1 MNSRLHAYSYC
12 FPLAISIAVGLAAPT
27 SSSFA
32 QGLPQ
37 VVTLNSGVQFEGEV
51 FAVSAVPAGEKNA
64 YGTKPIAVVNDGLRN
79 VHFSY
84 RLGDRIVNTSDS
96 NRNESEIDCW
106 QRAANRSVA
115 DGYGILRY
123 VGPFDKHGHRL
134 LRYQDAD
141 GTWEVVQ
148 GITKVNPRWTEV
160 RSIVAPGNKRQR
172 NWTMR
177 IATNTIDPSILR
189 DFLRKQI
196 KNANNPAEYETL
208 VDFFLQAEQYTR
220 AMEELT
226 LIQNQF
232 PDQRERVME
241 NRQIVRQGYA
251 RQYLRLVRNSI
262 DVGQPKLAMELIQ
275 AFNREGIAGEIVAE
289 INDLQRQLTSVPE
302 EIDSTKKMVG
312 KLVQQAIEN
321 GKLDD
326 KQTESLQK
334 FREEVDRDCKSSNTT
349 RLDSVRRFVDDES
362 MSANQKASLALS
374 GWILGSN
381 NAIDNLAVTA
391 SLIPTRDL
399 VREYL
404 TSPDVARR
412 AKIITELSGLETG
425 SPEYIAQI
433 LSQMLPASPPDDLE
447 NYTGKEPL
455 EFQIP
460 VKGTLADPEVR
471 NYRCQVHLPPEYD
484 PYRKYPCIITLPG
497 DSNLEQQM
505 ARWCGLYN
513 EKLGVRVGQAMR
525 NGYIVV
531 TVDWKLPNQG
541 AYAYTK
547 REHSVVLKALRTAL
561 RKFSIDSD
569 RVFLS
574 GHGVGGDAAYDI
586 GLAHPEHWAGIIGL
600 SGKID
605 KFADLYAANQ
615 HTRLPIYVVL
625 GEKDLAAKE
634 ASKAALNKWLSSKKY
649 PECVYVEYKGRANEP
664 FVEEIVEIFKWTKAQ
679 RRKLPDTSGFS
690 IEVKGRR
697 PWDNYFWFYE
707 MKGFPQS
714 ATTWPQLWERRHPKP
729 LLLSAELKGNQ
740 TNRFI
745 IGPSNQGK
753 GVTLWLSPEFVDFSK
768 EIEISGRGR
777 NSSRFI
783 TPSTEVMLE
792 DVRSRGDR
800 QHPYW
805 AKWEC
810 KGTAWDE

>member
-1 MNSRLHAYSYC
+1 MAC
-12 FPLAISIAVGLAAPT
+12 AVGT
-27 SSSFA
+27 TVA

-51 FAVSAVPAGEKNA
+51 FAVSAVPAGERNA

-79 VHFSY
+79 IHFSY
-84 RLGDRIVNTSDS
+84 RLGERIVNTSDS

-106 QRAANRSVA
+106 QRATNRSVA
-115 DGYGILRY
+115 DGYGILKY
-123 VGPFDKHGHRL
+123 VGPFNKHGHRL

-141 GTWEVVQ
+141 GVWEVVQ
-148 GITKVNPRWTEV
+148 GITRVNPRWTEL

-177 IATNTIDPSILR
+177 IATRTIDPDILR
-189 DFLRKQI
+189 EFLRKQI
-196 KNANNPAEYETL
+196 KNVNNPAEYETL

-226 LIQNQF
+226 VIQNQF
-232 PDQRERVME
+232 PDQRDRVME

-251 RQYLRLVRNSI
+251 RQYLRLVRNYI
-262 DVGQPKLAMELIQ
+262 DVGQPELAKQLIQ

-289 INDLQRQLTSVPE
+289 INELQRQLNNDPAYVEASTKMVDQIIAQAIDEGNLDQGQVKSLE
-302 EIDSTKKMVG
+302 RFRAEIDDQCRATNV
-312 KLVQQAIEN
+312 A
-321 GKLDD
+321 
-326 KQTESLQK
+326 
-334 FREEVDRDCKSSNTT
+334 
-349 RLDSVRRFVDDES
+349 RLDAVRRFIDDNT
-362 MSANQKASLALS
+362 MSAAQKASLALS

-381 NAIDNLAVTA
+381 NALDNLAVTA
-391 SLIPTRDL
+391 SLVPVRDL
-399 VREYL
+399 VKEYL
-404 TSPDVARR
+404 TTKDAARR
-412 AKIITELSGLETG
+412 GQILVELESFETG
-425 SPEYIAQI
+425 VPNYIAQM
-433 LSQMLPASPPDDLE
+433 LTQMLPVEPPEQLDG
-447 NYTGKEPL
+447 YTGEQP
-455 EFQIP
+455 IDYTVS
-460 VKGTLADPEVR
+460 VKGSLAYPEVR
-471 NYRCQVHLPPEYD
+471 DYRCQVHLPPEYD

-497 DSNLEQQM
+497 DSNLDQQM

-531 TVDWKLPNQG
+531 AVDWKLPNQG
-541 AYAYTK
+541 PYGYTK
-547 REHSVVLKALRTAL
+547 RAHSVVLKAYRAAL
-561 RKFSIDSD
+561 RKFSIDTD
-569 RVFLS
+569 RIFLS

-586 GLAHPEHWAGIIGL
+586 GLSHPEHWAGVIGL

-605 KFADLYAANQ
+605 RFADLYAANE
-615 HTRLPIYVVL
+615 HTRLPVYVVL

-649 PECVYVEYKGRANEP
+649 AECVYVEYKGRVNEP
-664 FVEEIVEIFKWTKAQ
+664 FVEEIVEIFKWAKAQ

-690 IEVKGRR
+690 IDVKGRR

-707 MKGFPQS
+707 MKGFPRS
-714 ATTWPQLWERRHPKP
+714 ATTWPQLWARRHPKP

-745 IGPSNQGK
+745 IGPSNQGE

-768 EIEISGRGR
+768 EIVITGRGR
-777 NSSRFI
+777 NVSRFI
-783 TPSTEVMLE
+783 EPSAAVMLE

-800 QHPYW
+800 QHPFW

>member
-1 MNSRLHAYSYC
+1 MNSRLHAYFCC
-12 FPLAISIAVGLAAPT
+12 FPLAISLAVGLAAPT

-302 EIDSTKKMVG
+302 ELDSTKKMVD

-326 KQTESLQK
+326 KQIESLQK

-349 RLDSVRRFVDDES
+349 RLDSVRRFVDD
-362 MSANQKASLALS
+362 
-374 GWILGSN
+374 
-381 NAIDNLAVTA
+381 
-391 SLIPTRDL
+391 
-399 VREYL
+399 
-404 TSPDVARR
+404 
-412 AKIITELSGLETG
+412 
-425 SPEYIAQI
+425 
-433 LSQMLPASPPDDLE
+433 
-447 NYTGKEPL
+447 
-455 EFQIP
+455 
-460 VKGTLADPEVR
+460 
-471 NYRCQVHLPPEYD
+471 
-484 PYRKYPCIITLPG
+484 
-497 DSNLEQQM
+497 
-505 ARWCGLYN
+505 
-513 EKLGVRVGQAMR
+513 
-525 NGYIVV
+525 
-531 TVDWKLPNQG
+531 
-541 AYAYTK
+541 
-547 REHSVVLKALRTAL
+547 
-561 RKFSIDSD
+561 
-569 RVFLS
+569 
-574 GHGVGGDAAYDI
+574 
-586 GLAHPEHWAGIIGL
+586 
-600 SGKID
+600 
-605 KFADLYAANQ
+605 
-615 HTRLPIYVVL
+615 
-625 GEKDLAAKE
+625 
-634 ASKAALNKWLSSKKY
+634 
-649 PECVYVEYKGRANEP
+649 
-664 FVEEIVEIFKWTKAQ
+664 
-679 RRKLPDTSGFS
+679 
-690 IEVKGRR
+690 
-697 PWDNYFWFYE
+697 
-707 MKGFPQS
+707 
-714 ATTWPQLWERRHPKP
+714 
-729 LLLSAELKGNQ
+729 
-740 TNRFI
+740 
-745 IGPSNQGK
+745 
-753 GVTLWLSPEFVDFSK
+753 
-768 EIEISGRGR
+768 
-777 NSSRFI
+777 
-783 TPSTEVMLE
+783 
-792 DVRSRGDR
+792 
-800 QHPYW
+800 
-805 AKWEC
+805 
-810 KGTAWDE
+810 

>member
-1 MNSRLHAYSYC
+1 MNLRLPVMATC
-12 FPLAISIAVGLAAPT
+12 FSFAMTIVSTMAVWPTPGL
-27 SSSFA
+27 A

-51 FAVSAVPAGEKNA
+51 FAVSAVPAGEKNP

-96 NRNESEIDCW
+96 NRNESEIECW
-106 QRAANRSVA
+106 QRATNRSVA
-115 DGYGILRY
+115 SGYGILRY

-134 LRYQDAD
+134 VRYQDAD
-141 GTWEVVQ
+141 GVWEVVQ
-148 GITKVNPRWTEV
+148 GITRVNPRWTEV

-177 IATNTIDPSILR
+177 IATNTIDPDILR

-232 PDQRERVME
+232 PDQRERVTE
-241 NRQIVRQGYA
+241 NRRIVRQGYA
-251 RQYLRLVRNSI
+251 RQYLRLIRNYI
-262 DVGQPKLAMELIQ
+262 DVGQPQLAMELIQ
-275 AFNREGIAGEIVAE
+275 AFNREGVAGEIVAE
-289 INDLQRQLTSVPE
+289 INDLQRQLNAQPAY
-302 EIDSTKKMVG
+302 IDSSKKMVD
-312 KLVQQAIEN
+312 KIIEQALEN
-321 GKLDD
+321 GRLDD
-326 KQTESLQK
+326 GQIKSLQR
-334 FREEVDRDCKSSNTT
+334 FQAEINEECKPSNAP
-349 RLDSVRRFVDDES
+349 RLDAVRRFVDDNT
-362 MSANQKASLALS
+362 MTATQKASLALS

-391 SLIPTRDL
+391 SLMPVRDL

-404 TSPDVARR
+404 TSKDVARR
-412 AKIITELSGLETG
+412 AEIIVELTSFETG
-425 SPEYIAQI
+425 APEYIAQI
-433 LSQMLPASPPDDLE
+433 LAQMLPVDPPDDLDS
-447 NYTGKEPL
+447 YTGKQPIEY
-455 EFQIP
+455 QVS
-460 VKGTLADPEVR
+460 VKGSLADPQVR
-471 NYRCQVHLPPEYD
+471 NSRCQIHLPPEYD

-497 DSNLEQQM
+497 DSNLDQQM

-541 AYAYTK
+541 GYAYTK
-547 REHSVVLKALRTAL
+547 REHSVVMKAYRAAL
-561 RKFSIDSD
+561 RKFSIDTD

-574 GHGVGGDAAYDI
+574 GHGAGGDAAYDI
-586 GLAHPEHWAGIIGL
+586 GLAHPEHWAGVIGL

-605 KFADLYAANQ
+605 RFADLYAANE

-634 ASKAALNKWLSSKKY
+634 TSKAALNKWLSSKKY

-690 IEVKGRR
+690 IDVKCRR

-707 MKGFPQS
+707 MKGFPDA

-753 GVTLWLSPEFVDFSK
+753 GITLWLSPEFVDFSK
-768 EIEISGRGR
+768 EIVISGRGR
-777 NSSRFI
+777 NVSKFI
-783 TPSTEVMLE
+783 TPSAAVMLE

-800 QHPYW
+800 QHPFW